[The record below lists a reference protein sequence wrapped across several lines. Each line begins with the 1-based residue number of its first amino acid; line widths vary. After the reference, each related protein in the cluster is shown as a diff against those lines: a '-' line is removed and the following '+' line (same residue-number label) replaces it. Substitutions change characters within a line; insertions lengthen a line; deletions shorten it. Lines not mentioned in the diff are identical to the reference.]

1 MNAAAMN
8 DELSFNSSLRHSS
21 FIVHAKVGFVFMK
34 TEIVDISPTR
44 KEIKI
49 EIEAA
54 DVRAEYDRVTEEFA
68 RQASVPGFRKGHA
81 PTTIVRTRFK
91 KDIQGDVLKRLVP
104 GAVEQAIEESGLQVI
119 GQPDVHLDNEG
130 LDKFGE
136 GAISLHAHVEVMP
149 ELTLGEYKGIE
160 AARRTRPIDE
170 EAVERVIDNLREAS
184 ASLQPVEDRASEAG
198 DTVTADIQG
207 RYLEPP
213 SDEDINAEDVDVAIG
228 GEGVLPAFTEHLT
241 GVRPDEAKT
250 FTVEYPADFN
260 AEGLAGKTIE
270 YTATVTAV
278 RRKEVPALDDEWA
291 KSLDEEEVETV
302 EQLRARVRVNLSK
315 HSEFESENRLRDEV
329 LSRFIE
335 RHRFEVP
342 ETLVSYQANQILQSM
357 VRDMISRGMDPRTR
371 DVNWDAMRDM
381 VRDRA
386 SDDVRGSML
395 LERVAE
401 AESIEVSDEEI
412 EAEIQSIAEGSRQSV
427 EQVRAALTKQG
438 GERSIA
444 DRLRNRK
451 ALDFLV
457 QHAVVREEEWRDEAE
472 EETEASLDADA
483 QVESEEGGAT
493 VAVAK
498 EPDESAEGVEQAV
511 EEGR

>member
-1 MNAAAMN
+1 
-8 DELSFNSSLRHSS
+8 
-21 FIVHAKVGFVFMK
+21 MK
-34 TEIVDISPTR
+34 TEVVDVSPTR

-54 DVRAEYDRVTEEFA
+54 DVRTEYDRVTEEFA
-68 RQASVPGFRKGHA
+68 RQATVPGFRKGHA
-81 PTTIVRTRFK
+81 PTTVVRTRFK
-91 KDIQGDVLKRLVP
+91 KDIRGDVLKRLVP
-104 GAVEQAIEESGLQVI
+104 EAIEGALTEHELQQYI
-119 GQPDVHLDNEG
+119 NIRTPTPDEIEKNPGVVN
-130 LDKFGE
+130 FGGE
-136 GAISLHAHVEVMP
+136 PIAFSVTVEVMP
-149 ELTLGEYKGIE
+149 ELTLGQYKGIE
-160 AARRTRPIDE
+160 AARRTRPIDDE
-170 EAVERVIDNLREAS
+170 TVARVIENLREAS
-184 ASLQPVEDRASEAG
+184 ASLQPVEDRASEEG

-213 SDEDINAEDVDVAIG
+213 SDEDVNVEDVDVVIG
-228 GEGVLPAFTEHLT
+228 GEGVLPAFTEQLT

-278 RRKEVPALDDEWA
+278 RRKEVPNLDDEWV
-291 KSLDEEEVETV
+291 KSLGEEEVETV
-302 EQLRARVRVNLSK
+302 EQLHARVRENLSK
-315 HSEFESENRLRDEV
+315 NSEYESENRLRDEV
-329 LSRFIE
+329 LSRLIE
-335 RHRFEVP
+335 QHRFEVP
-342 ETLVSYQANQILQSM
+342 ETIVSYQANQILQSM
-357 VRDMISRGMDPRTR
+357 IRDMISRGMDPRGQ

-386 SDDVRGSML
+386 GDDVRGSML

-457 QHAVVREEEWRDEAE
+457 QHAVVREEEWSGEAE
-472 EETEASLDADA
+472 DELEPYTDADA
-483 QVESEEGGAT
+483 QIESEEDGAT
-493 VAVAK
+493 AAVAAD
-498 EPDESAEGVEQAV
+498 PDEPAEGVQTAV